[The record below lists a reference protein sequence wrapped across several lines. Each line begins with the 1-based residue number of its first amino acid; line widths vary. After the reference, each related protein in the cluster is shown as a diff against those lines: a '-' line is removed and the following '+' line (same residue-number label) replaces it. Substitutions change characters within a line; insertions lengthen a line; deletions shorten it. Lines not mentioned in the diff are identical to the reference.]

1 MTSTFHGLETA
12 KRSIFTTQTA
22 LNTTGHNISNANTVG
37 YSRQR
42 VNFSAARPIEAYGY
56 SHSTAAGQLGTG
68 VEATSIT
75 RVRDKFL
82 DSQYYSEYKW
92 LGNYTVQTDT
102 LDKLETIV
110 NEPSDTGLQTVIS
123 NFWNSWSDLSKT
135 PESSD
140 GRAVLVEQTKA
151 MMDAFNY
158 TSKQLSDLK
167 TDLTE
172 NAQINLDNLKSIS
185 STIANLNGQIQRIE
199 GIGDDANDLRDQ
211 RDKLVDELSGLA
223 NIKVSD
229 LSDGY
234 TITMGSMTLVAG
246 KSAEASQGLTLDDMT
261 AAITSGDLDN
271 GAIYGTIQ
279 SRDKYVQGYVDQ
291 LNQMANTIANGDI
304 EVTIPKGSV
313 LPEGTVLN
321 GVTYSTANGNRE
333 IMEALKVTVQGLNGL
348 HQLGYTMNGEQGEP
362 LFTDADGN
370 TDNLTAANIQLN
382 PKIVADP
389 TLLATSMRVTLNA
402 DGTETVVSGNNSM
415 AVLMSQARDT
425 KFAFDG
431 TDSNTISGF
440 FRSIVGQLGVQSQE
454 MQRLQSNQKTIVEQ
468 VDSRRMSVSGVSLD
482 EEMSDLVK
490 FQHAYNAS
498 ARVMTVIDETLDRII
513 NSMGR
518 VGL

>member
-158 TSKQLSDLK
+158 TSKQP
-167 TDLTE
+167 
-172 NAQINLDNLKSIS
+172 
-185 STIANLNGQIQRIE
+185 
-199 GIGDDANDLRDQ
+199 
-211 RDKLVDELSGLA
+211 LV
-223 NIKVSD
+223 I
-229 LSDGY
+229 
-234 TITMGSMTLVAG
+234 
-246 KSAEASQGLTLDDMT
+246 
-261 AAITSGDLDN
+261 
-271 GAIYGTIQ
+271 
-279 SRDKYVQGYVDQ
+279 
-291 LNQMANTIANGDI
+291 
-304 EVTIPKGSV
+304 
-313 LPEGTVLN
+313 
-321 GVTYSTANGNRE
+321 
-333 IMEALKVTVQGLNGL
+333 
-348 HQLGYTMNGEQGEP
+348 
-362 LFTDADGN
+362 
-370 TDNLTAANIQLN
+370 
-382 PKIVADP
+382 
-389 TLLATSMRVTLNA
+389 
-402 DGTETVVSGNNSM
+402 
-415 AVLMSQARDT
+415 
-425 KFAFDG
+425 
-431 TDSNTISGF
+431 
-440 FRSIVGQLGVQSQE
+440 
-454 MQRLQSNQKTIVEQ
+454 
-468 VDSRRMSVSGVSLD
+468 
-482 EEMSDLVK
+482 
-490 FQHAYNAS
+490 
-498 ARVMTVIDETLDRII
+498 
-513 NSMGR
+513 
-518 VGL
+518 